1 MEKKLSFKK
10 IFTKK
15 TIDYTY
21 TILFLIIFSFFIFFV
36 IRPNLLSI
44 FQANK
49 KIDNLMRDD
58 TFLEKQI
65 QNLVSIQSSLEVN
78 RDNLSV
84 LGEAISKMPQV
95 NKLLE
100 DLNSSIKD
108 NNLVIDKL
116 TIVDINLK
124 KSQKE
129 DTLKSVVFNVILKGS
144 FDDFVKLT
152 KDLYSQRRIKM
163 VQSAVIGRDTKESST
178 SGLLNIEMNIE
189 GYYL

>member
-1 MEKKLSFKK
+1 MEKKLSLKK

-15 TIDYTY
+15 TVDYTY
-21 TILFLIIFSFFIFFV
+21 TILFLSVFSFFIFFV

-49 KIDNLMRDD
+49 KIDSLIKDNN
-58 TFLEKQI
+58 FLEKQV

-78 RDNLSV
+78 RDNISV

-100 DLNSSIKD
+100 DLNSSIKN

-129 DTLKSVVFNVILKGS
+129 DTLKSVVFNVVLKGG
-144 FDDFVKLT
+144 FDNFIKLT

-163 VQSAVIGRDTKESST
+163 VKSAVISRDTKESST
-178 SGLLNIEMNIE
+178 SGMLNIEMSVE

>member
-1 MEKKLSFKK
+1 MEKKPSFKK

-49 KIDNLMRDD
+49 KIDDLRRDNN
-58 TFLEKQI
+58 FLEKQV
-65 QNLVSIQSSLEVN
+65 QNLVSIQSSLEAN
-78 RDNLSV
+78 RDDISV

-178 SGLLNIEMNIE
+178 SGLLNVEMNIE

>member
-49 KIDNLMRDD
+49 KIDDLVRDD

-100 DLNSSIKD
+100 DLNSSIKN

>member
-49 KIDNLMRDD
+49 KIDDLVRDD

>member
-1 MEKKLSFKK
+1 MEKKLTLKK

-21 TILFLIIFSFFIFFV
+21 TIFFLIIFSFFLFFV

-49 KIDNLMRDD
+49 KIDNLIKDD
-58 TFLEKQI
+58 NFLERQV

-78 RDNLSV
+78 RDNISV

-100 DLNSSIKD
+100 DLNSSIKN

-124 KSQKE
+124 KSQTE
-129 DTLKSVVFNVILKGS
+129 DILKSVVFNVILKGS
-144 FDDFVKLT
+144 FNDFIKLT
-152 KDLYSQRRIKM
+152 KDLYNQRRIKM
-163 VQSAVIGRDTKESST
+163 IKSAVISRDTKESST
-178 SGLLNIEMNIE
+178 SGMLKIEINVE